1 MKNTIF
7 SSSLLWMA
15 GIAAI
20 LAGVFIIS
28 FAVIGTSNKLFFY
41 FEVLEGGSVVPW
53 IQNVQ
58 ASPSVARFIMALP
71 VLGFSCFLLVA
82 IVLYQY
88 IQETSWQKNL
98 SMAAYLIG
106 VPVTILMWTLQLSLM
121 NYVLLNY
128 GKSPEMNVQ
137 VEGLASYILYFFHA
151 INEVFGPLFIIV
163 LGTAMMAW
171 AALKAGV
178 LPKWLCYWAMACGV
192 LLLLSFISVINP
204 AFRILSFAA
213 PLHMLWFIVL
223 GIVLWRRATA
233 KN

>member
-1 MKNTIF
+1 MENTTF

-28 FAVIGTSNKLFFY
+28 FAGIASSNNLFFY
-41 FEVLEGGSVVPW
+41 LEVLEGGSVVPW

-58 ASPSVARFIMALP
+58 ASPSVAGFIMALP
-71 VLGFSCFLLVA
+71 ILGFSCFLIVA

-88 IQETSWQKNL
+88 IRETSWQKNL
-98 SMAAYLIG
+98 SLGSYLIG
-106 VPVTILMWTLQLSLM
+106 VPVTIVMWILQLSLM

-128 GKSPEMNVQ
+128 GKSPEMNVHI
-137 VEGLASYILYFFHA
+137 EGLASYLLYFFHVT
-151 INEVFGPLFIIV
+151 NEIFGPLLIIV
-163 LGTAMMAW
+163 LGASMMAW

-178 LPKWLCYWAMACGV
+178 LPKWLCYWAIACGA
-192 LLLLSFISVINP
+192 LLLLSFLSVINP

-223 GIVLWRRATA
+223 GVILIRRATA